1 MKTLVNKHNPAI
13 RITAP
18 EIEEYEHFYS
28 IPNWYGYNKSD
39 WTLVEEEPEM
49 TKYLRFGDIPEN
61 GKSKIWRGEECVGE
75 EEGVSVYE
83 IKFDKDKHISICL
96 PFPFHRDTLDTLTVL
111 TKYDNRPCYI
121 VTGEYVGKGTD
132 GEPLISNVQ
141 IEEEFPK
148 IISDEKMEQMGEQI
162 SKAAVDNINEQFNKI
177 VEEEPTEGIKGNLEE
192 IPSNVDLEKALND
205 LDNAYF
211 DLDGIAVRA
220 VTYYLTVNDLKDI
233 ARDFYELGLK
243 ARKK

>member
-1 MKTLVNKHNPAI
+1 MI
-13 RITAP
+13 
-18 EIEEYEHFYS
+18 
-28 IPNWYGYNKSD
+28 
-39 WTLVEEEPEM
+39 
-49 TKYLRFGDIPEN
+49 KYLRFGDIPEN
-61 GKSKIWRGEECVGE
+61 GKSKIWRGEECIGE

-96 PFPFHRDTLDTLTVL
+96 PFPFHRDTLDTLTAL

-148 IISDEKMEQMGEQI
+148 IVSDEKMKQMGEEI
-162 SKAAVDNINEQFNKI
+162 SKVAVGTINKMFNEILEGEPEKKEQP
-177 VEEEPTEGIKGNLEE
+177 EA
-192 IPSNVDLEKALND
+192 DLEKLALEKYPVEMVFRDSFDERNCD
-205 LDNAYF
+205 DGEEDINEYKRDAY
-211 DLDGIAVRA
+211 LQG
-220 VTYYLTVNDLKDI
+220 LKVG
-233 ARDFYELGLK
+233 YELGLN